1 MKKFLK
7 IFLGVLFAALLLG
20 TFWFL
25 WQKTRPVKVVY
36 TIVQPKLDTLK
47 QYVVATGKVEPR
59 DEVLIKPQ
67 ISGIV
72 SDVYKEAGQM
82 VRKGEVIA
90 TVKVVPEMG
99 QLSSAESR
107 VSVAEI
113 SLDQT
118 RREFNRTEAL
128 HKKGVVSDEEYEQGR
143 TALRKAQEELQNA
156 KENMEIVKNGI
167 TSRYKE
173 LSNTQIRSTID
184 GMILDVPVKVGNS
197 VIQSNTFNDG
207 TTIATVAD
215 MSNMLFRGNVDETD
229 VGKLHETMPV
239 KLTIGALQNVEL
251 DALLEYVSPKA
262 TEDNGVIM
270 FEVKAAVKIPE
281 NVFVRAGYSANA
293 SIVIQSREGVLT
305 LPESTVEFEG
315 DKTYVY
321 LLTSADG
328 AEEQTFDKH
337 EVKIGLSD
345 GINIE
350 LTEGVTAE
358 SLARLKPCFVTDG
371 TGTVTA
377 ANSSSLNDAAAAV
390 VIMTRAKA
398 EELGCTPMVCIRDFA
413 VAGYEASLMGYS
425 PYFSSKKLAEKL
437 DIDLTDIDFFEIN
450 EAFASQAFA
459 VSRDLGLDPEKVN
472 IYGGGISI
480 GHPIGATG
488 TILAIKCAYE
498 LAQRH
503 PEKQDAMVSMCIGGG
518 QGISMYFTKE

>member
-118 RREFNRTEAL
+118 RREFDRTEAL

-215 MSNMLFRGNVDETD
+215 MSNMLFRG
-229 VGKLHETMPV
+229 
-239 KLTIGALQNVEL
+239 
-251 DALLEYVSPKA
+251 
-262 TEDNGVIM
+262 
-270 FEVKAAVKIPE
+270 
-281 NVFVRAGYSANA
+281 
-293 SIVIQSREGVLT
+293 
-305 LPESTVEFEG
+305 
-315 DKTYVY
+315 
-321 LLTSADG
+321 
-328 AEEQTFDKH
+328 
-337 EVKIGLSD
+337 LSL
-345 GINIE
+345 IHI
-350 LTEGVTAE
+350 
-358 SLARLKPCFVTDG
+358 
-371 TGTVTA
+371 
-377 ANSSSLNDAAAAV
+377 
-390 VIMTRAKA
+390 
-398 EELGCTPMVCIRDFA
+398 
-413 VAGYEASLMGYS
+413 
-425 PYFSSKKLAEKL
+425 
-437 DIDLTDIDFFEIN
+437 
-450 EAFASQAFA
+450 
-459 VSRDLGLDPEKVN
+459 
-472 IYGGGISI
+472 
-480 GHPIGATG
+480 
-488 TILAIKCAYE
+488 
-498 LAQRH
+498 
-503 PEKQDAMVSMCIGGG
+503 
-518 QGISMYFTKE
+518 